1 VSGPAIRYARNGDV
15 SIAYMVHGDGPL
27 DLLFVGG
34 FISHLEVAMEWE
46 QARRF
51 WDRLGSFA
59 RVIAFDKRGMGLS
72 DRDGGGYTLENVVDD
87 ALAVLDAAGA
97 ARAGVFGVS
106 EGGSAATLL
115 AALHPD
121 RIGAMVQFATYPRLS
136 QAPNFPEGI
145 PVPRLRG
152 AFERMVAAW
161 GDPASIDQ
169 WAPSV
174 AADPEAREWWGRML
188 RFGGSPANMR
198 AIAQMY
204 EELDVRP
211 VLPTV
216 TVPTLV
222 LFRAGDRVVPPRL
235 SRLVARGIPGARAVE
250 LPGDDHLFCAGDQP
264 ALLDE
269 VEEFLTGRPAV
280 VAGDRVLATVLFT
293 DIVGSTDHAARLGD
307 RGWREVLAQ
316 HDRLVGRELGRQ
328 RGRLVTSAGDGTMA
342 TFDGPARAVRAALAI
357 REACAALGLEM
368 RAGVHTGECELMGD
382 AVTGMA
388 VHLAARVEAS
398 AAPGEVLTS
407 GTVKDLV
414 VGSGLEFES
423 RGVHVLKGVPGE
435 WPLYAVRGDAE
446 RARAA

>member
-1 VSGPAIRYARNGDV
+1 VSGPPIRYARNGEV
-15 SIAYMVHGDGPL
+15 SIAYMVHGRGPV
-27 DLLFVGG
+27 DLLFLAG
-34 FISHLEVAMEWE
+34 FISHLEVALELE

-51 WDRLGSFA
+51 WNRLASFA
-59 RVIAFDKRGMGLS
+59 RVISFDKRGMGLS
-72 DRDGGGYTLENVVDD
+72 DREGGDYTLENVVDD
-87 ALAVLDAAGA
+87 ALAVLDAAGSS
-97 ARAGVFGVS
+97 RAVVFGIS

-121 RIGAMVQFATYPRLS
+121 RISAMVQFGTYPRLS
-136 QAPNFPEGI
+136 EAPDFPEG
-145 PVPRLRG
+145 VPLPLLRG
-152 AFERMVAAW
+152 AFGQMVETW
-161 GDPASIDQ
+161 GDPATIDQ
-169 WAPSV
+169 WAPSL
-174 AADPEAREWWGRML
+174 AGDPEVREWWGRML
-188 RFGGSPANMR
+188 RSGGSPASMR

-211 VLPTV
+211 VLSTV

-222 LFRAGDRVVPPRL
+222 LFRTGDRVIRPEL
-235 SRLVARGIPGARAVE
+235 SRVVARGIPGARAVE
-250 LPGDDHLFCAGDQP
+250 LPGNDHLFCAGDQA

-280 VAGDRVLATVLFT
+280 VAGERVLATVLFT

-307 RGWREVLAQ
+307 RGWREVLAR
-316 HDRLVGRELGRQ
+316 HERVVARELGRH
-328 RGRLVTSAGDGTMA
+328 RGRLVKSIGDGTLA
-342 TFDGPARAVRAALAI
+342 TFDGPARAVRSALAI
-357 REACAALGLEM
+357 REACAPLGLEL

-382 AVTGMA
+382 DVTGMA
-388 VHLAARVEAS
+388 VHLAARVEAA

-423 RGVHVLKGVPGE
+423 RGTHALKGVPGE
-435 WPLYAVRGDAE
+435 WPLYSVRGDAE